1 MRIRSATA
9 IVVLALSSFALQ
21 TGTNAHAQGADT
33 RIRFGH
39 FSVDAE
45 GVDVYID
52 GKKKMQRV
60 PYQAVTDYVV
70 VPAGK
75 HTIEARGE
83 GQAETGPAIFTVSP
97 ELAGG
102 KSFTVAALGPVATV
116 QAKVFEDDLS
126 APAAGKSKIRVI
138 HAADGTG
145 AVDVAQKTGEVLFP
159 ALDYGAI
166 STYLEVPEGVYT
178 LQVRPTGTKDVAF
191 EKTVTVQPGGIYT
204 IAALG
209 GADKPLTVRGYID
222 LSGKVGGKTGN
233 ASVPTASTAPP
244 TTAGSGASTDTKVK
258 TSPADSKA
266 GPASTA
272 AASTKP
278 AATKVKATTTLAAA
292 TPLPTTTVAAP
303 VGGDPN
309 KKPST
314 TKKTAAPDP
323 GQNPG
328 NPKTPKA
335 GVKTGFGDFNGPS
348 GALSLAAI
356 TALLLASVGTGLVRR
371 RSAKR

>member
-1 MRIRSATA
+1 VRIRSATA
-9 IVVLALSSFALQ
+9 IVTLALSSFALQ
-21 TGTNAHAQGADT
+21 TGTHAPAQGADT

-60 PYQAVTDYVV
+60 PYQAVTDYVT

-97 ELAGG
+97 ELAAG
-102 KSFTVAALGPVATV
+102 KSFTVAALGPVANV
-116 QAKVFEDDLS
+116 QAKVFEDDLA
-126 APAAGKSKIRVI
+126 APASGKSKIRVI

-145 AVDVAQKTGEVLFP
+145 KVDVAQKTGEVLFP
-159 ALDYGAI
+159 GLDYGAI

-178 LQVRPTGTKDVAF
+178 LQVLPSGTKDVAF

-222 LSGKVGGKTGN
+222 LSGKAGSKPGVTS
-233 ASVPTASTAPP
+233 AATASTAPA
-244 TTAGSGASTDTKVK
+244 TTAPAGASTETKAPNV
-258 TSPADSKA
+258 TTAPADSQASASSAKPAETKA
-266 GPASTA
+266 KASTTIA
-272 AASTKP
+272 EAP
-278 AATKVKATTTLAAA
+278 

-303 VGGDPN
+303 LGGGG
-309 KKPST
+309 KKPTST
-314 TKKTAAPDP
+314 KA
-323 GQNPG
+323 GQNPPAKDPG
-328 NPKTPKA
+328 SGGKTPKE

-356 TALLLASVGTGLVRR
+356 TALFLAAIGTGLVRR